1 MRCLNT
7 LIYVAK
13 NKIVSSQALHLPQL
27 FLETIKLLGK
37 KKETQ
42 IQFFLLFCALCNPFV
57 WVQLTSP
64 SPEMMSPIQ
73 HFAAVVA
80 FLGWRG
86 KPNGYKQ

>member
-42 IQFFLLFCALCNPFV
+42 IQFFLLFCALCSPFV
-57 WVQLTSP
+57 
-64 SPEMMSPIQ
+64 
-73 HFAAVVA
+73 
-80 FLGWRG
+80 
-86 KPNGYKQ
+86 

>member
-37 KKETQ
+37 KKRPRYNSFSCSVPCV
-42 IQFFLLFCALCNPFV
+42 IRLCEY
-57 WVQLTSP
+57 S
-64 SPEMMSPIQ
+64 
-73 HFAAVVA
+73 
-80 FLGWRG
+80 
-86 KPNGYKQ
+86 